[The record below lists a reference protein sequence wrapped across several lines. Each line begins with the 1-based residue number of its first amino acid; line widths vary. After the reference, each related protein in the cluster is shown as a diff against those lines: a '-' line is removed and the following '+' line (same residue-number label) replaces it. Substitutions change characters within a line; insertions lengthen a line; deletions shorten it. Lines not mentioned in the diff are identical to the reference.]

1 MPSLFFFQCWSDM
14 KKPNATEIMSARC
27 LIKIVT
33 KLVDD
38 RWYLLPMHADTAVG
52 GLFLSA
58 SQELTQPMANL
69 TKSRIWKKHYRLNF
83 YSTRLKKNPTSL
95 HHKQSA
101 ATSLLFFALFI
112 VGDTEDSLAES
123 LGTI

>member
-1 MPSLFFFQCWSDM
+1 
-14 KKPNATEIMSARC
+14 
-27 LIKIVT
+27 
-33 KLVDD
+33 
-38 RWYLLPMHADTAVG
+38 MHADTAVG

-123 LGTI
+123 LGTIWWVKLLVMMMTLRKGFGEPTQGFSQV